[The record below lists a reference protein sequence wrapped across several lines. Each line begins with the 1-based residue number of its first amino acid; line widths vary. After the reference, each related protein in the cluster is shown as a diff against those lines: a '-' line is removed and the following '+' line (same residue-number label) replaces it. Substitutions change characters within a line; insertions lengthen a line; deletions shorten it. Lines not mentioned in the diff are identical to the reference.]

1 VTYDGD
7 GINLVLAKQG
17 DNPTIQTDGYMLFGT
32 FSVTMRA
39 AGGQGIIS
47 SLILLSDDLDEVDW
61 EFTGT
66 NTGQVESNYFGK
78 GDTTTFDRAAYHG
91 VGTPQS
97 SYHTYTVNWTPDTLQ
112 WIIDGAVVRTLNY
125 NDAQGGARYP
135 QTPMRVRLGIWAGGD
150 PSNGEGTV
158 EWAGG
163 PTNYGAAP
171 FSMSVQTVEITNYS
185 PGASYTYGDTSGSYQ
200 SIKIAGGTLLGN
212 SKGASSVTTAS
223 VKSGSVSTSLS
234 IASVPTNN
242 PLTANPTTSAVVNV
256 TNATTLSTV
265 GAPTSVLPTSTS
277 STAKPSGNPAMRLEA
292 AGMSGIPVV
301 MGAIALGFG
310 LLL

>member
-1 VTYDGD
+1 
-7 GINLVLAKQG
+7 VLAKQG
-17 DNPTIQTDGYMLFGT
+17 DNPTIQTDGYMFFGT

-66 NTGQVESNYFGK
+66 NTAQVESNYFGK
-78 GDTTTFDRAAYHG
+78 GDTTTYDRAAYHG
-91 VGTPQS
+91 VGSPQS
-97 SYHTYTVNWTPDTLQ
+97 TYHTYTVNWTPSSLE

-125 NDAQGGARYP
+125 GDATGGTRFP

-163 PTNYGAAP
+163 ATDYSAAP
-171 FSMSVQTVEITNYS
+171 FSMSIQSVEITNYS
-185 PGASYTYGDTSGSYQ
+185 PGSSYTYGDNSGSYQ
-200 SIKIAGGTLLGN
+200 SIVVAGGSLLGN
-212 SKGASSVTTAS
+212 SKGVSSAATTAS
-223 VKSGSVSTSLS
+223 STKSGSVSTSLS

-242 PLTANPTTSAVVNV
+242 PLTGNPTTSAVLNI
-256 TNATTLSTV
+256 TNATTLSSV
-265 GAPTSVLPTSTS
+265 GLPTNTLPSTSATTTS
-277 STAKPSGNPAMRLEA
+277 STKPSGNPALRLEA
-292 AGMSGIPVV
+292 AGMSGLPVV
-301 MGAIALGFG
+301 MGAIALGLG
-310 LLL
+310 LFA